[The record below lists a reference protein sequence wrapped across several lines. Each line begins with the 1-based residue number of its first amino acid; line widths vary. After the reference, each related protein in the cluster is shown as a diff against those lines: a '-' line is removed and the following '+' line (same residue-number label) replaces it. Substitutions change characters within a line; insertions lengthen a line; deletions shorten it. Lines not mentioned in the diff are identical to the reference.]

1 MEHQFL
7 ELCFSLQEH
16 RLEIAVVTV
25 LKDSGA
31 EDYLPLFARH
41 RITIETLL
49 QMTDADLKQVYF
61 YIHRLYFT
69 MFIVYDVFIF
79 H

>member
-1 MEHQFL
+1 M
-7 ELCFSLQEH
+7 
-16 RLEIAVVTV
+16 VTV

-61 YIHRLYFT
+61 LFT
-69 MFIVYDVFIF
+69 DLTLQCSLFMMYLFFISNMMVHWVVFL
-79 H
+79 